1 MPILLWGGTTIAA
14 TWIIAWRIGT
24 QAATAGAILMTL
36 AALGVLVIYSILV
49 RSQDRPSRIDR

>member
-24 QAATAGAILMTL
+24 QAATAGAVVMTV
-36 AALGVLVIYSILV
+36 AAVGILVIYFTLKNH
-49 RSQDRPSRIDR
+49 R

>member
-24 QAATAGAILMTL
+24 QAAIAGAVTMTIVL
-36 AALGVLVIYSILV
+36 LGVLVIYLTLTSHH
-49 RSQDRPSRIDR
+49 RRI